1 MSVFSLAVGSGNPVT
16 TQVLDD
22 ICNDLGMKIKDDEK
36 DEYQRLLA
44 VYHDSVVSLL
54 ELPGNVQLVLCRVKS
69 LLFSA
74 MESKSF
80 VLIRKVRLLAR
91 CRLGEISQK
100 ECQISQTRGESSRRM
115 GMAMRHRG

>member
-22 ICNDLGMKIKDDEK
+22 ICNNLGMKIKDDEK

-54 ELPGNVQLVLCRVKS
+54 QLPGKS
-69 LLFSA
+69 L
-74 MESKSF
+74 
-80 VLIRKVRLLAR
+80 
-91 CRLGEISQK
+91 
-100 ECQISQTRGESSRRM
+100 
-115 GMAMRHRG
+115 

>member
-22 ICNDLGMKIKDDEK
+22 ICNNLGMKIKDDEK

-54 ELPGNVQLVLCRVKS
+54 QLPGNS
-69 LLFSA
+69 L
-74 MESKSF
+74 
-80 VLIRKVRLLAR
+80 
-91 CRLGEISQK
+91 
-100 ECQISQTRGESSRRM
+100 
-115 GMAMRHRG
+115 

>member
-44 VYHDSVVSLL
+44 VYHDSVISLL
-54 ELPGNVQLVLCRVKS
+54 ELPGNLHS
-69 LLFSA
+69 LLLNYETEPPREVA
-74 MESKSF
+74 CTDEK
-80 VLIRKVRLLAR
+80 
-91 CRLGEISQK
+91 
-100 ECQISQTRGESSRRM
+100 T
-115 GMAMRHRG
+115 